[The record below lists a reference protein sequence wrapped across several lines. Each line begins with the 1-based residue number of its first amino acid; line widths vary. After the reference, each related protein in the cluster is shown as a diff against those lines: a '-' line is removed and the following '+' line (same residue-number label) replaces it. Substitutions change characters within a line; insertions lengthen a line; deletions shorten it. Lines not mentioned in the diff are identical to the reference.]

1 MIRLI
6 ALLLCLISTPAFVM
20 SQYRE
25 YTTTVDG
32 EPVKI
37 LVKEGDTIV
46 VAELERISVTAPK
59 KFDYSDDRERY
70 AKYRRYAAVVYP
82 YAVQGV
88 RLYHQLKKAAEGKSR
103 REKRKL
109 YREIEKRLEDEF
121 EKPLRNLSRTQG
133 LILTKMMERTLDKS
147 FYDIVKEMKGGWS
160 ATYYNEFSKLYGYKL
175 RHKYIYG
182 EDEVMDAVL
191 QDFDLTKDL
200 E

>member
-1 MIRLI
+1 
-6 ALLLCLISTPAFVM
+6 
-20 SQYRE
+20 
-25 YTTTVDG
+25 
-32 EPVKI
+32 
-37 LVKEGDTIV
+37 
-46 VAELERISVTAPK
+46 
-59 KFDYSDDRERY
+59 
-70 AKYRRYAAVVYP
+70 
-82 YAVQGV
+82 V

-175 RHKYIYG
+175 KHKYIYG